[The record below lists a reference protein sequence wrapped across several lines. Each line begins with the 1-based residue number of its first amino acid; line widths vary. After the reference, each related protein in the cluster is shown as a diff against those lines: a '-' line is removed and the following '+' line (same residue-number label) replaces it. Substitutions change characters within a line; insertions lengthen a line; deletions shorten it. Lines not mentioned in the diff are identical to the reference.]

1 MASQSKLGLLPQR
14 RSGLVAVDPPR
25 ADAGWTDMTDLIQLN
40 AANILAITWLLFTE
54 SVAAQTSEKTMIEKK
69 MVPPLAPSI
78 DVK

>member
-1 MASQSKLGLLPQR
+1 
-14 RSGLVAVDPPR
+14 
-25 ADAGWTDMTDLIQLN
+25 MTDLIQLN